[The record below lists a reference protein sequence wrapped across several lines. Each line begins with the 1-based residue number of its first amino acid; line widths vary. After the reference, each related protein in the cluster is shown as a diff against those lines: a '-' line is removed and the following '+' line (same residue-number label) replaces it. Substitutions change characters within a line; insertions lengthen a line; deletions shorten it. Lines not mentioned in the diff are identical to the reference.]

1 MALSINDYYY
11 SLDEFYCKKDID
23 PENIPEEEMYT
34 MFVFKTKIEG
44 QIVEVQIDCDER
56 NNCPSR
62 TRHWNI
68 GLTIGTKRKH
78 FEKYHDHKEV
88 CGKIGLKGLLFA
100 KAAIQYFEDYLKNT
114 KYKNYKNILYAT
126 WLDNRRRDAYAYGL
140 KKLGFNFGIYDK
152 KKVLLKE
159 VI

>member
-1 MALSINDYYY
+1 MALSINDYDY
-11 SLDEFYCKKDID
+11 SLDEFYCKEGMD
-23 PENIPEEEMYT
+23 PEDTPEEEMYT

-100 KAAIQYFEDYLKNT
+100 KAAIQYFEDYLKYT
-114 KYKNYKNILYAT
+114 KYKNYKNILYVT
-126 WLDNRRRDAYAYGL
+126 WLDNRRRNAYAYGL

-152 KKVLLKE
+152 KKVFLKE
-159 VI
+159 II

>member
-1 MALSINDYYY
+1 MALSINDYDY
-11 SLDEFYCKKDID
+11 SLDEFYCREGAD
-23 PENIPEEEMYT
+23 PENIPEEEQYT
-34 MFVFKTKIEG
+34 MFIFKTKIEG

-100 KAAIQYFEDYLKNT
+100 KAAIQYFEDYLKYT
-114 KYKNYKNILYAT
+114 KYKNYKNILYVT

>member
-1 MALSINDYYY
+1 MALSLNDYNY
-11 SLDEFYCKKDID
+11 SLDQFYCRKNTD
-23 PENIPEEEMYT
+23 PEDIPEEEQYIR
-34 MFVFKTKIEG
+34 FIFKTKIEG
-44 QIVEVQIDCDER
+44 QIVEVIIDSDER
-56 NNCPSR
+56 SNCLSN

-78 FEKYHDHKEV
+78 FEKYHNHQEV

-100 KAAIQYFEDYLKNT
+100 KAAIQYFENYLGYSQYK
-114 KYKNYKNILYAT
+114 KYRNILYVT

-140 KKLGFNFGIYDK
+140 KKLGFNFGVYDK

-159 VI
+159 VM